1 MDRDEFIPVGSG
13 FEDARAG
20 DLMTSPVASV
30 LGTDSLA
37 DAAVKMREADCGA
50 LPVVDEQHHP
60 IGMITDRD
68 IALHVAPRGL
78 DAKRVHVKDC
88 MTENV
93 VSCGLTDHV
102 DRCLRLMARNQV
114 RRLPVVDDAG
124 LLTGIISQ
132 ADLARHAEEHAGKGE
147 RRSVAAMVGAISEPA
162 V

>member
-30 LGTDSLA
+30 LETDSLA

-68 IALHVAPRGL
+68 IALHVAPRGPTPS
-78 DAKRVHVKDC
+78 AWTSR
-88 MTENV
+88 T
-93 VSCGLTDHV
+93 
-102 DRCLRLMARNQV
+102 A
-114 RRLPVVDDAG
+114 
-124 LLTGIISQ
+124 
-132 ADLARHAEEHAGKGE
+132 
-147 RRSVAAMVGAISEPA
+147 
-162 V
+162 